1 MYALVDANS
10 FYASCEQ
17 VFRPELR
24 DKPVVVLS
32 NNDGCVVA
40 RSRAAKALKIPDL
53 QPYFKIKSLLAKHQ
67 VHVFSSNYEL
77 YADLSSRVVSVL
89 EEFAPQL
96 EVYSI
101 DESFLCFDGLSVDW
115 RSYGLQI
122 KRRIWRDV
130 RMPVCVGMGQTKT
143 LAKLANHIAKKSAKL
158 EGVCVLHAGNDW
170 DAVFKKLPVE
180 TIWGVGRRLAKRLNQ
195 LRFYSVYDL
204 KVANAKHIRHQFSVT
219 LERTVAELNGE
230 RCVNIDTQP
239 SNKKQIYST
248 RSFGQKVQQL
258 SDLQQAISQY
268 ASTAAVKLRKQNS
281 VVKTIVV
288 FIQTSRFIDGAY
300 SNTITIALPHA
311 TNDTRTIIAAAKQGV
326 SRLYRPG
333 LAYAKAGIGLVEID
347 DATSVQLNFFSQ
359 YQSTKSLELMEV
371 VDKLNCQQKQV
382 FFASSGINSF
392 WRMRR
397 QMKSPSYTTSIEE
410 IPVIKIS

>member
-24 DKPVVVLS
+24 DQPVVVLS
-32 NNDGCVVA
+32 NNDGCIVA

-53 QPYFKIKSLLAKHQ
+53 QPYFKIKPFLAKHQ

-115 RSYGLQI
+115 RAYGLQI
-122 KRRIWRDV
+122 KQRIWRDV

-158 EGVCVLHAGNDW
+158 KGVCVLHAGNNW

-180 TIWGVGRRLAKRLNQ
+180 TIWGVGRRLAKRLNR
-195 LRFYSVYDL
+195 LHIYSVYDL
-204 KVANAKHIRHQFSVT
+204 KVANAKHIRHQFGVT

-288 FIQTSRFIDGAY
+288 FIQTSRFIDDAY

-311 TNDTRTIIAAAKQGV
+311 TNDTRTIISAAKQGV

-359 YQSTKSLELMEV
+359 YQSTKSLKLMEV

-382 FFASSGINSF
+382 FFASSGINPF
-392 WRMRR
+392 CRMRR
-397 QMKSPSYTTSIEE
+397 QLKSPSYTTDIEE
-410 IPVIKIS
+410 IPMIKIS

>member
-24 DKPVVVLS
+24 DQPVVVLS
-32 NNDGCVVA
+32 NNDGCIVA

-77 YADLSSRVVSVL
+77 YADLSSRVVAVL

-101 DESFLCFDGLSVDW
+101 DESFLCLDGLSVDW
-115 RSYGLQI
+115 RAYGLQI
-122 KRRIWRDV
+122 KQRLWRDV

-158 EGVCVLHAGNDW
+158 EGVCILHAVDDW
-170 DAVFKKLPVE
+170 HAVFKKLPVE
-180 TIWGVGRRLAKRLNQ
+180 KIWGVGRRLAKRLNR
-195 LRFYSVYDL
+195 LDIYSVYDL
-204 KVANAKHIRHQFSVT
+204 KVANAKHIRRQFGVM

-230 RCVNIDTQP
+230 RCISVDTQP
-239 SNKKQIYST
+239 INKKQIYST

-288 FIQTSRFIDGAY
+288 FIQTSRFVDNAY
-300 SNTITIALPHA
+300 SNTVTIALPYS
-311 TNDTRTIIAAAKQGV
+311 TNDSCTIIAAAKQGV
-326 SRLYRPG
+326 ARLYRPG

-347 DATSVQLNFFSQ
+347 DATAIQLNFFNQ
-359 YQSTKSLELMEV
+359 YQSAKSLRLMAV
-371 VDKLNCQQKQV
+371 VDQLNHQQQQI
-382 FFASSGINSF
+382 FFASSGIDPF
-392 WRMRR
+392 WRMQR
-397 QMKSPSYTTSIEE
+397 QMKSPSYTTSLEQ
-410 IPVIKIS
+410 IPVIKIT

>member
-24 DKPVVVLS
+24 DQPVVVLS
-32 NNDGCVVA
+32 NNDGCIVA

-53 QPYFKIKSLLAKHQ
+53 QPYFKIKPLLAKHQ

-101 DESFLCFDGLSVDW
+101 DESFLCFDSLSVDW
-115 RSYGLQI
+115 RAYGLQI
-122 KRRIWRDV
+122 KQRIWRDV

-158 EGVCVLHAGNDW
+158 KGVCVLHAGNDW

-180 TIWGVGRRLAKRLNQ
+180 TIWGVGRRLAKRLNR
-195 LRFYSVYDL
+195 LHIYSVYDL
-204 KVANAKHIRHQFSVT
+204 KVANAKHIRHQFGVT

-288 FIQTSRFIDGAY
+288 FIQTSRFIDDAY

-359 YQSTKSLELMEV
+359 YQSTKSLKLMEV

-382 FFASSGINSF
+382 FLPVVVLILSGECVGN
-392 WRMRR
+392 
-397 QMKSPSYTTSIEE
+397 
-410 IPVIKIS
+410 

>member
-1 MYALVDANS
+1 
-10 FYASCEQ
+10 
-17 VFRPELR
+17 
-24 DKPVVVLS
+24 
-32 NNDGCVVA
+32 
-40 RSRAAKALKIPDL
+40 
-53 QPYFKIKSLLAKHQ
+53 
-67 VHVFSSNYEL
+67 
-77 YADLSSRVVSVL
+77 
-89 EEFAPQL
+89 
-96 EVYSI
+96 
-101 DESFLCFDGLSVDW
+101 
-115 RSYGLQI
+115 
-122 KRRIWRDV
+122 
-130 RMPVCVGMGQTKT
+130 MPVCVGMGQTKT

-158 EGVCVLHAGNDW
+158 EGVCIVHNGNDW

-180 TIWGVGRRLAKRLNQ
+180 TIWGVGKRLAKRLKQ
-195 LRFYSVYDL
+195 LHFYSVYDL
-204 KVANAKHIRHQFSVT
+204 KVANAKHIRHQFGVT

-239 SNKKQIYST
+239 SHKKQIYST

-288 FIQTSRFIDGAY
+288 FIQTSRFIDDVY

-359 YQSTKSLELMEV
+359 YQSTKSLKLMEV

-382 FFASSGINSF
+382 FFASSGINPF

-397 QMKSPSYTTSIEE
+397 QLKSPSYTTSIEE
-410 IPVIKIS
+410 IPMIKIS